1 MNEVINQLQ
10 NVNLESLGGTY
21 AEKIEWIRQ
30 VGMIPAIVILAVAV
44 LTCFFG
50 WKLIRVWGA
59 LSGFEIGAAIGA
71 IAGSVIFGINE
82 KAVFAAMAGAVIGL
96 ILFAV
101 WKRGAVFVVTL
112 IFGLNSVLGVVGS
125 KQLLVTGIVAVVS
138 LILAIVAE
146 FFSAPVVILLS
157 SIYGGILTGVSVG
170 ALVPSFSLISYI
182 AGVVATVLGIV
193 VQFMLESRKKVKQ
206 NVAKAKR
213 IRDAEST
220 ENEVDRARYIIDHL
234 DEVEDEVEYDED
246 DEYLDDEYDDEDDE
260 YLEDEEEYDEDVEY
274 LEEEYDEDDEYLED
288 DEYDD
293 GDVEYLDDEEDDEY
307 SEDEEDGEEV
317 EYLEDDEEYDDEDVE
332 YLDDEE
338 YSEDDTDIEYLD
350 D

>member
-10 NVNLESLGGTY
+10 NLNLESLGGTY
-21 AEKIEWIRQ
+21 AEKIDWIRQ
-30 VGMIPAIVILAVAV
+30 EGMIPAIVILAVAV
-44 LTCFFG
+44 ITCFFG

-59 LSGFEIGAAIGA
+59 LSGFEIGAAIGGV
-71 IAGSVIFGINE
+71 AGSVIFGIKE

-96 ILFAV
+96 ILFSV
-101 WKRGAVFVVTL
+101 WKRGAIFVVTL
-112 IFGLNSVLGVVGS
+112 VFGLNSVLGVLGS
-125 KQLLVTGIVAVVS
+125 KQLLLTGIVAVVS

-157 SIYGGILTGVSVG
+157 SIYGGILAGVSVG
-170 ALVPSFSLISYI
+170 ALVPNFSLISYI

-246 DEYLDDEYDDEDDE
+246 NE
-260 YLEDEEEYDEDVEY
+260 
-274 LEEEYDEDDEYLED
+274 
-288 DEYDD
+288 
-293 GDVEYLDDEEDDEY
+293 
-307 SEDEEDGEEV
+307 
-317 EYLEDDEEYDDEDVE
+317 
-332 YLDDEE
+332 
-338 YSEDDTDIEYLD
+338 
-350 D
+350 

>member
-10 NVNLESLGGTY
+10 NLNLESLGGTY
-21 AEKIEWIRQ
+21 AEKIDWIRQ
-30 VGMIPAIVILAVAV
+30 AGMIPAIVILAVAV
-44 LTCFFG
+44 ITCFFG

-59 LSGFEIGAAIGA
+59 LSGFEIGAVIGEV
-71 IAGSVIFGINE
+71 AGSMIFGINE

-101 WKRGAVFVVTL
+101 WKRGAIFVVTL
-112 IFGLNSVLGVVGS
+112 IFGLNSVLGVLGS
-125 KQLLVTGIVAVVS
+125 KQLLITGIVAVVS

-170 ALVPSFSLISYI
+170 ALVPNFSLISYI

-206 NVAKAKR
+206 NVAKAKK

-246 DEYLDDEYDDEDDE
+246 DEYLEDEDDE
-260 YLEDEEEYDEDVEY
+260 YLDEDEYEDDDIEYIEDEEEYEDEDAEY
-274 LEEEYDEDDEYLED
+274 LDEEEYEDEDA
-288 DEYDD
+288 
-293 GDVEYLDDEEDDEY
+293 EYLDEEEYEDEDAEYLDEEEY
-307 SEDEEDGEEV
+307 E
-317 EYLEDDEEYDDEDVE
+317 DEDVE
-332 YLDDEE
+332 YLDEDEE
-338 YSEDDTDIEYLD
+338 IEYLD
-350 D
+350 DEE

>member
-10 NVNLESLGGTY
+10 NLNLESLGGTY
-21 AEKIEWIRQ
+21 AEKIDWIRQ
-30 VGMIPAIVILAVAV
+30 EGMIPAIVILAVAV
-44 LTCFFG
+44 ITCFFG

-59 LSGFEIGAAIGA
+59 LSGFEIGAAIGGV
-71 IAGSVIFGINE
+71 AGSVIFGINE

-101 WKRGAVFVVTL
+101 WKRGAIFVVTL
-112 IFGLNSVLGVVGS
+112 VFGLNSVLGVLGS
-125 KQLLVTGIVAVVS
+125 KQLLLTGIVAVVS

-157 SIYGGILTGVSVG
+157 SIYGGIFAGVSVG
-170 ALVPSFSLISYI
+170 ALVPNFSLISYI

-246 DEYLDDEYDDEDDE
+246 DEYLDDDEYDDEDDE
-260 YLEDEEEYDEDVEY
+260 YLDEDEYEDDNIEYIEDEEEYEDEDAEY
-274 LEEEYDEDDEYLED
+274 LDEEEYEDEDA
-288 DEYDD
+288 
-293 GDVEYLDDEEDDEY
+293 
-307 SEDEEDGEEV
+307 
-317 EYLEDDEEYDDEDVE
+317 E

-338 YSEDDTDIEYLD
+338 YEDEDAEYLDDEEYDEEDVEYLDEDEDIEYLD
-350 D
+350 DEE

>member
-10 NVNLESLGGTY
+10 NLNLESLGGTY
-21 AEKIEWIRQ
+21 AEKIDWMRQ
-30 VGMIPAIVILAVAV
+30 AGMIPAIVILAVAV
-44 LTCFFG
+44 ITCFFG

-59 LSGFEIGAAIGA
+59 LSGFEIGAAIGGV
-71 IAGSVIFGINE
+71 AGSVIFGINE
-82 KAVFAAMAGAVIGL
+82 KAGAVIGL

-101 WKRGAVFVVTL
+101 WKRGAIFVVTL
-112 IFGLNSVLGVVGS
+112 VFGLNSVLGVLGS
-125 KQLLVTGIVAVVS
+125 KQLLLTGIVVVVS

-157 SIYGGILTGVSVG
+157 SIYGGILAGVSVG
-170 ALVPSFSLISYI
+170 ALVPNFSLISYI

-246 DEYLDDEYDDEDDE
+246 DEYLDDDDDEDDE
-260 YLEDEEEYDEDVEY
+260 YLDEDEYEDDDIEYIEDEEEYEDEDAEY
-274 LEEEYDEDDEYLED
+274 LDEEEYEDEDA
-288 DEYDD
+288 
-293 GDVEYLDDEEDDEY
+293 EYLDEEEYEDEDAEYLDEEEY
-307 SEDEEDGEEV
+307 E
-317 EYLEDDEEYDDEDVE
+317 DEDVE
-332 YLDDEE
+332 YLDEDEE
-338 YSEDDTDIEYLD
+338 IEYLD
-350 D
+350 DEE